1 MKRNYQYDVVVVG
14 GGTSGVAAAVGA
26 VQAGAKTLL
35 IERNPYLGGE
45 ATHSGVAAFC
55 GFFSCDEHLSRT
67 VAGVGAKVVE
77 EMEKLGPQSV
87 DYIISAAGH
96 KNINFRPEYLKCAMD
111 NVLEAAGVD
120 LLLKAYMVKATV
132 KEKRIISLLCLDDE
146 GEFTVEGTT
155 FVDASGDANLTR
167 LAGAKTLWGDGQTVQ
182 AATLPFRL
190 CNVDTTQDMSPN
202 AVEKAI
208 LQAKAAKIPFLT
220 REKGFILKQKT
231 SHVVSVLLPSFIPL
245 NLTSEEQTKK
255 EIDTRKQVMSYVEAL
270 HRYMPGMEKCELV
283 VIGPDIGYRET
294 RRIVGKYEVTTDDV
308 LERRKN
314 KQGVARCGW
323 KPEIHKDVN
332 KMGTYLEVKD
342 GSYFDIPLGA
352 LQSADLDNL
361 YASGRMISS
370 DPIAFAAIRVM
381 GVCFATGHAAGV
393 GAAYQAIH
401 GMAGVEQVRAELTRQ
416 GALV

>member
-1 MKRNYQYDVVVVG
+1 MERHYKYDVVVVG

-26 VQAGAKTLL
+26 AQAGAKTLL

-55 GFFSCDEHLSRT
+55 GFFSCDAHLTRT

-77 EMEKLGPQSV
+77 AMEQLDPGSV

-111 NVLEAAGVD
+111 NILDDAGVN
-120 LLLKAYMVKATV
+120 LLLKAQVFKVVAENKKIV
-132 KEKRIISLLCLDDE
+132 SLVCLDDE

-167 LAGAKTLWGDGQTVQ
+167 LAGAETLWGDGETVQ

-190 CNVDTTQDMSPN
+190 CNVDTSKDLSPN

-208 LQAKAAKIPFLT
+208 LKGKAAKIPFLT
-220 REKGFILKQKT
+220 REKGFILKQKE
-231 SHVVSVLLPSFIPL
+231 SHVVSVLLPSFIPT
-245 NLTSEEQTKK
+245 NLTAEEQTKK
-255 EIDTRKQVMSYVEAL
+255 EKDTRKQVLSYVEAL
-270 HRYMPGMEKCELV
+270 RKYLPGMEKCELA

-294 RRIVGKYEVTTDDV
+294 RRIVGKYAVTTDAV

-314 KQGVARCGW
+314 SQGVARCGW

-332 KMGTYLEVKD
+332 KMGTYMEVKD

-352 LQSADLDNL
+352 LQSATIDNL
-361 YASGRMISS
+361 YAGGRMISS

-401 GMAGVEQVRAELTRQ
+401 GMADVEQVRAELTRQ